1 MKLFNNLNPSGIS
14 SKAAALA
21 LASNAIEGVK
31 GIPGSAISKLG
42 AIKASQQAKGLKTK
56 VAIVSELNEVEKL
69 ISDLTARS
77 VSGVELDTALDYA
90 AVLRSKL

>member
-1 MKLFNNLNPSGIS
+1 MKLFSNLNPTGIS
-14 SKAAALA
+14 TKTAVMA

-31 GIPGSAISKLG
+31 RVPSSATSKLG

-56 VAIVSELNEVEKL
+56 VAIVGELNEVEKL
-69 ISDLTARS
+69 ISDLTARG